1 MSRILWK
8 LLATTPVLA
17 LGVSSGVYAAETN
30 SSLLQLPPEELNSA
44 PTNLTTLPVQPVVN
58 LAQNLPAMRS
68 APSVSSLEADPLS
81 GGLAPAPTSTQ
92 AQTQSAVGTRSRQ
105 SIPQVTSVSQ
115 LSDVRPTDWA
125 YQALASLVEKY
136 GCIAGYPDGTFRGNR
151 ALTRYEMAAALNAC
165 LDVVSDRF
173 ATKEDLA
180 ALQRLAQEFAN
191 ELALVK
197 GRVDNLEGRISNLEA
212 TQFATLTKL
221 NATVIFNTSDIL
233 SGQVAN
239 PPGTGPGGS
248 NLAGRNIVDNTIVS
262 NRVRLNF
269 DTSFTGSDL
278 LRIRIQSG
286 NVVNY
291 SALSPSGSSGGILNA
306 SGLAGTNAAR
316 LAYDGTTN
324 GFELHKLFYRF
335 SPVKNLTVIADAN
348 AGAYEDNMF
357 TFNPFFQSSDTGALS
372 RFGRFNPIYRIY
384 GSNPAGATI
393 NYKFAENKEAGTSA
407 DFTLAYLGGG
417 TNTAG
422 FNRSPANPNPPG
434 GLFGDSFSAL
444 AQISV
449 RPIKDLALGVT
460 YVRAFGVDPSG
471 GTGTSGYTGAAN
483 NPTGSATATGG
494 VGNVTSDNVGF
505 QFTYKVIPQFT
516 LSGWAGYSS
525 VNQSQGSNVGRNAS
539 LVNWAITAAAPDL
552 WQKGDVAG
560 LIFGQPPQTISTNYT
575 VNNGVTAFNMY
586 HLEGFYRFQMSRNI
600 SVAPGIITIF
610 NPNNNTAN
618 APIVLGV
625 IRTTFQF

>member
-17 LGVSSGVYAAETN
+17 LGVGSGVYATEAN
-30 SSLLQLPPEELNSA
+30 SSVLQLTPGELNSA
-44 PTNLTTLPVQPVVN
+44 PASLSTLPAQPTIN
-58 LAQNLPAMRS
+58 FAQSLPAMRS
-68 APSVSSLEADPLS
+68 APSVSSLEADPLAGS
-81 GGLAPAPTSTQ
+81 LAPASSSTP
-92 AQTQSAVGTRSRQ
+92 AQTQSAVGSRSRQ

-151 ALTRYEMAAALNAC
+151 ALTRFEMAAALNAC

-197 GRVDNLEGRISNLEA
+197 GRVDNLEGRVSNLEA

-221 NATVIFNTSDIL
+221 NATVIINTSDIL
-233 SGQVAN
+233 SGNVAR
-239 PPGTGPGGS
+239 GPNAAG
-248 NLAGRNIVDNTIVS
+248 LAGNNIVDNTVVGS
-262 NRVRLNF
+262 RVRLNF
-269 DTSFTGSDL
+269 DTSFTGRDL
-278 LRIRIQSG
+278 LRLRIQSG
-286 NVVNY
+286 NIANY
-291 SALSPSGSSGGILNA
+291 AALTPGTSLTTA
-306 SGLAGTNAAR
+306 TALAGTNAAR

-335 SPVKNLTVIADAN
+335 SPIKNLTVIADAN

-393 NYKFAENKEAGTSA
+393 NYRFAENKEAGTSA

-417 TNTAG
+417 TNTTG
-422 FNRSPANPNPPG
+422 FNRSPGNPISPG

-444 AQISV
+444 AQVSV
-449 RPIKDLALGVT
+449 RPVKDLALGVT

-483 NPTGSATATGG
+483 NPTGSAGASGG

-516 LSGWAGYSS
+516 LSGWVGYSS
-525 VNQSQGSNVGRNAS
+525 VNQAQGPSLGTNAQ
-539 LVNWAITAAAPDL
+539 LLNWAITAAAPDL

-560 LIFGQPPQTISTNYT
+560 LIFGQPPQTISTN
-575 VNNGVTAFNMY
+575 VTAPAGVNLTPFNMY

-610 NPNNNTAN
+610 NPNNNSAN

-625 IRTTFQF
+625 VRTTFLF

>member
-17 LGVSSGVYAAETN
+17 LGLGSGVQAAETN
-30 SSLLQLPPEELNSA
+30 SSLLQLTPGELNTTSA
-44 PTNLTTLPVQPVVN
+44 SVLTLPAQSEVN
-58 LAQNLPAMRS
+58 LAQALPAMRS
-68 APSVSSLEADPLS
+68 APSVSSLEADPLA
-81 GGLAPAPTSTQ
+81 GGVTPPTTTQ
-92 AQTQSAVGTRSRQ
+92 APSQSAVGTRSRQ

-197 GRVDNLEGRISNLEA
+197 GRVNNLEGRISNLEA

-221 NATVIFNTSDIL
+221 NATVIINTSDVL
-233 SGQVAN
+233 SGTVAR
-239 PPGTGPGGS
+239 GPG
-248 NLAGRNIVDNTIVS
+248 LAQGPNIVDNTVVNS
-262 NRVRLNF
+262 RVRLNF
-269 DTSFTGSDL
+269 DTSFTGTDL
-278 LRIRIQSG
+278 LRIRLQSG
-286 NVVNY
+286 NI
-291 SALSPSGSSGGILNA
+291 LSYAGIT
-306 SGLAGTNAAR
+306 GTNASR
-316 LAYDGTTN
+316 LAYDVNTTGTPN
-324 GFELHKLFYRF
+324 ASNAGGFELHKLFYRF
-335 SPVKNLTVIADAN
+335 SPTKNLTVIADAN

-357 TFNPFFQSSDTGALS
+357 TFNPYFQSSDTGSLS

-393 NYKFAENKEAGTSA
+393 TYKFAENKEAGTSA

-417 TNTAG
+417 TNTSSG
-422 FNRSPANPNPPG
+422 PFTFNRNPGNPNAPG
-434 GLFGDSFSAL
+434 GFIGDSYSAL
-444 AQISV
+444 AQIGV
-449 RPIKDLALGVT
+449 RPVKDLALGVT
-460 YVRAFGVDPSG
+460 YVRAFGIDPSG
-471 GTGTSGYTGAAN
+471 GTGTSGYNGSAA
-483 NPTGSATATGG
+483 NPTGSSGTAGG
-494 VGNVTSDNVGF
+494 IGNVSSDNVGF
-505 QFTYKVIPQFT
+505 QFTYRVIPEFT
-516 LSGWAGYSS
+516 LSGWVGYSS
-525 VNQSQGSNVGRNAS
+525 VNQAQGPSTGTNAQ
-539 LVNWAITAAAPDL
+539 LLNWAITAAAPDL

-560 LIFGQPPQTISTNYT
+560 LIFGQPPQTISTN
-575 VNNGVTAFNMY
+575 VTNPTGANLTPFNMY

-625 IRTTFQF
+625 VRTTFQF

>member
-8 LLATTPVLA
+8 LLATTPALA
-17 LGVSSGVYAAETN
+17 LGLGSGVQATEAN
-30 SSLLQLPPEELNSA
+30 SSLLQLTPSELNTTSA
-44 PTNLTTLPVQPVVN
+44 SVLTLPTQSGVN
-58 LAQNLPAMRS
+58 VAQALPAMRS
-68 APSVSSLEADPLS
+68 APSVSSLEADPLA
-81 GGLAPAPTSTQ
+81 GGVTPAATTTQ
-92 AQTQSAVGTRSRQ
+92 TQSQSAVGTRSRQ

-191 ELALVK
+191 ELALIK

-221 NATVIFNTSDIL
+221 NATVVINTSDIL
-233 SGQVAN
+233 SGSVAR
-239 PPGTGPGGS
+239 GP
-248 NLAGRNIVDNTIVS
+248 NAAGVAGNNIVDNTVVGS
-262 NRVRLNF
+262 RVRLNF
-269 DTSFTGSDL
+269 DTSFTGTDL
-278 LRIRIQSG
+278 LRLRIQSG
-286 NVVNY
+286 NIVNY
-291 SALSPSGSSGGILNA
+291 ATLNPNNPVTA
-306 SGLAGTNAAR
+306 TALAGTNAAR

-335 SPVKNLTVIADAN
+335 SPIKNLTVIADAN
-348 AGAYEDNMF
+348 AGSYEDNMF
-357 TFNPFFQSSDTGALS
+357 TFNPYFQSSDTGSLS

-393 NYKFAENKEAGTSA
+393 SYKFAENKEAGTSA

-417 TNTAG
+417 TNTSSG
-422 FNRSPANPNPPG
+422 GVTFDRNPGNPNTPG

-444 AQISV
+444 AQIGV

-471 GTGTSGYTGAAN
+471 STGTSGYPGSAN
-483 NPTGSATATGG
+483 NPTGSVGTAGG
-494 VGNVTSDNVGF
+494 IGNVSSDNIGF

-516 LSGWAGYSS
+516 LSGWVGYSS
-525 VNQSQGSNVGRNAS
+525 VNQAQGPSTGTSAQ
-539 LVNWAITAAAPDL
+539 LLNWAITAAAPDL

-560 LIFGQPPQTISTNYT
+560 LIFGQPPQTISTN
-575 VNNGVTAFNMY
+575 VTAPAGVNLTPFNMY

-600 SVAPGIITIF
+600 SVSPGIVTIF
-610 NPNNNTAN
+610 NPNNNSAN

-625 IRTTFQF
+625 VRTTFQF